1 MVNNS
6 SSSNISSEV
15 STTMT
20 VSDHENSASPR
31 MSNTAVEN
39 CYWSAVK
46 LFEKYITNDAYFSI
60 NISWEDRQAL
70 YDLVGYSD
78 TTKYYTTE
86 QMMQDAIMKN
96 CEFDLT
102 RLIHAFDAS
111 RYAVYKLMDQCY
123 YQFKKTDEY
132 KKYFDADE

>member
-1 MVNNS
+1 MTN
-6 SSSNISSEV
+6 

-20 VSDHENSASPR
+20 VSEHLSDPEDSVSPR